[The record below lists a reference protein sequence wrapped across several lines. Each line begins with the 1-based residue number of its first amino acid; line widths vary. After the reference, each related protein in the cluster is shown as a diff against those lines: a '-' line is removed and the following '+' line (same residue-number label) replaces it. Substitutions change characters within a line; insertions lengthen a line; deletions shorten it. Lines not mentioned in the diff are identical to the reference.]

1 MLLKLILASKLSEL
15 EQFENRAAKNQLASK
30 CVKMRPKS
38 NPCNWQALEKVY
50 FGSLRNE
57 TPLKI
62 QFYYETNIPQPKNI
76 ISRAWQW
83 HRFDFGLIF
92 ILFLAIW

>member
-1 MLLKLILASKLSEL
+1 MH
-15 EQFENRAAKNQLASK
+15 
-30 CVKMRPKS
+30 
-38 NPCNWQALEKVY
+38 

-76 ISRAWQW
+76 ISRAWQR
-83 HRFDFGLIF
+83 HQFDFGLILQ
-92 ILFLAIW
+92 IPTLSPEKTRLLIVQGPTLNGERGKGEREKGETVGEL